1 MIARSRSRAPR
12 WALAVAGLAIVV
24 AACGGSDDDDASGD
38 DSAPAASSSDGSAP
52 DGSASG
58 GSQAGDGSVPAG
70 DPDATMRY
78 GAPNIPSRLDPHR
91 SSNGYDQNYLAPVY
105 ERLVHQT
112 PEAELEPG
120 LATEWAFVD
129 DLTFEMTLREGV
141 TFSDG
146 TPFDAEA
153 VKANLERAKTV
164 EGSGV
169 AAYLASVDSVEVID
183 PTHVRFI
190 LNRPDATLPNQLATR
205 PGMQVSPAAFE
216 NADLDTNP
224 VGSGPYVLRE
234 YRDGEVAIYDRNP
247 DYWDPEFVGPGS
259 LELWYF
265 PDATTRL
272 NALRSGQI
280 DAAPLDVS
288 QIDEVKNGGQF
299 TVDEYQSIETYHFQ
313 PDRSKSEFGN
323 PLVRQAISHVIDRE
337 AIVEGLMYGY
347 ATPATQWVAPGT
359 PYYVDDLGDST
370 TYDVERAR
378 ELMAEAGLEDGFSFT
393 AGVSVQPVYVRL
405 AEILQAQFA
414 EIGITM
420 TVEQNPQL
428 ADAFFV
434 QNAYD
439 AIVTPFPGRV
449 DPSET
454 TQIYFNDESFSN
466 PGREIAPEVKEAWVE
481 ALKPGDGRDA
491 AQEALVR
498 AIDEAMP
505 NIPILYPKVGLAY
518 SENVHG
524 LTWYRSGHIE
534 FEGVAV
540 TS

>member
-1 MIARSRSRAPR
+1 L
-12 WALAVAGLAIVV
+12 ALVV
-24 AACGGSDDDDASGD
+24 AACGGSDDDDAGGD
-38 DSAPAASSSDGSAP
+38 DAAPEATPAEGTTPEGTAP
-52 DGSASG
+52 
-58 GSQAGDGSVPAG
+58 GDGSVPAG

-78 GAPNIPSRLDPHR
+78 GAANVPSRLDPHR

-105 ERLVHQT
+105 ERLIHQT
-112 PEAELEPG
+112 TEAELEPG
-120 LATEWAFVD
+120 LATEWTFVD

-153 VKANLERAKTV
+153 VKANFERAKTV

-169 AAYLASVDSVEVID
+169 AAYLASVDAVEVVD
-183 PTHVRFI
+183 PTHVRFT

-205 PGMQVSPAAFE
+205 PGMQVSPAAME
-216 NADLDTNP
+216 NPDLDTMP

-247 DYWDPEFVGPGS
+247 DYWDTEWVGPAH
-259 LELWYF
+259 LEIWYF
-265 PDATTRL
+265 ADAQTRL
-272 NALRSGQI
+272 NALQSGQV

-288 QIDEVKNGGQF
+288 QIDEVKNAGQF
-299 TVDEYQSIETYHFQ
+299 TVDEYQTIETYHFQ
-313 PDRSKSEFGN
+313 PDRTKSEFGN
-323 PLVRQAISHVIDRE
+323 PLVRQAISHAIDRE
-337 AIVEGLMYGY
+337 AIVEGLMLGY
-347 ATPATQWVAPGT
+347 ATPATQWVAPDT
-359 PYYVDDLGDST
+359 PYYIDDLGDST

-393 AGVSVQPVYVRL
+393 AGVSVQPVFTRL

-414 EIGITM
+414 EIGIQM

-439 AIVTPFPGRV
+439 AIVSAYPGRV

-454 TQIYFNDESFSN
+454 TQIYFNSESFSN
-466 PGREIAPEVKEAWVE
+466 PGREIAPEVEAAWME

-491 AQEALVR
+491 AQEELLR
-498 AIDEAMP
+498 QIDIAMP
-505 NIPILYPKVGLAY
+505 NVPILYPKVGLAY
-518 SENVHG
+518 SENVQG

-534 FEGVAV
+534 FAGVSV
-540 TS
+540 SGG

>member
-1 MIARSRSRAPR
+1 MIVRSRSRSAR
-12 WALAVAGLAIVV
+12 WALAVAGLALVV
-24 AACGGSDDDDASGD
+24 SACGGDDDDDTAATAGGD
-38 DSAPAASSSDGSAP
+38 SSPVATVPAGSTP
-52 DGSASG
+52 EGSESP
-58 GSQAGDGSVPAG
+58 GSTPAG
-70 DPDATMRY
+70 DPDATLRY
-78 GAPNIPSRLDPHR
+78 GAPNVPSRLDPHR
-91 SSNGYDQNYLAPVY
+91 SSNGYDQNYLAPVF
-105 ERLVHQT
+105 ERLIHQT

-120 LATEWAFVD
+120 LATEWEFVD
-129 DLTFEMTLREGV
+129 ELTFEMTLREGV

-146 TPFDAEA
+146 TPFDATA
-153 VKANLERAKTV
+153 VQANFERATTV

-205 PGMQVSPAAFE
+205 PGMQLSPAAFE
-216 NADLDTNP
+216 NTDLDTNP
-224 VGSGPYVLRE
+224 VGTGPYVLRE
-234 YRDGEVAIYDRNP
+234 YRDSEVAIYDRNP
-247 DYWDPEFVGPGS
+247 DYWNADYVGPGH
-259 LELWYF
+259 LEIHYF
-265 PDATTRL
+265 PDAQTRL
-272 NALRSGQI
+272 NALKSGQI

-288 QIDEVKNGGQF
+288 QIDEVKNAGEF

-313 PDRSKSEFGN
+313 PDRTKSEFGN
-323 PLVRQAISHVIDRE
+323 PLVRRAMSHAIDRE

-359 PYYVDDLGDST
+359 TYFLDDLGEST
-370 TYDVERAR
+370 TYDVERAK
-378 ELMAEAGLEDGFSFT
+378 ELMAEAGLEDGFTFN
-393 AGVSVQPVYVRL
+393 AMVSVQPVYVRL
-405 AEILQAQFA
+405 GEILQAQFA

-420 TVEQNPQL
+420 NLEQNPQL

-434 QNAYD
+434 QNAAD

-466 PGREIAPEVKEAWVE
+466 PGREIAPEVKEAWLE
-481 ALKPGDGRDA
+481 ALRPGDGRDA
-491 AQEALVR
+491 AQEELIR

-505 NIPILYPKVGLAY
+505 NIPILYPIVGLAS
-518 SENVHG
+518 SEKVSG

-534 FEGVAV
+534 FDGVTV

>member
-1 MIARSRSRAPR
+1 MLARSRPRASR
-12 WALAVAGLAIVV
+12 WALAAAGLALVV
-24 AACGGSDDDDASGD
+24 AACGGSDDDADPASTSGD
-38 DSAPAASSSDGSAP
+38 DAAPAATTPAGSTGTTGSAPAGEA
-52 DGSASG
+52 
-58 GSQAGDGSVPAG
+58 PAG
-70 DPDATMRY
+70 DPDATLRY
-78 GAPNIPSRLDPHR
+78 GAANIPSRLDPHR
-91 SSNGYDQNYLAPVY
+91 SSNGYDQNYLAPVF
-105 ERLVHQT
+105 ERLIHQT

-129 DLTFEMTLREGV
+129 DLTFELTLREGV

-153 VKANLERAKTV
+153 VKANFERATTV

-169 AAYLASVDSVEVID
+169 KAYLASVSSVEVID
-183 PTHVRFI
+183 PTHVRFV
-190 LNRPDATLPNQLATR
+190 LSRPDATLPNQLATR
-205 PGMQVSPAAFE
+205 PGMQLSPAAFDDPE
-216 NADLDTNP
+216 LDTNP
-224 VGSGPYVLRE
+224 VGTGPYVLRE

-247 DYWDPEFVGPGS
+247 DHWDAEYVGPGH
-259 LELWYF
+259 LEIYYF
-265 PDATTRL
+265 PDAQTRL
-272 NALRSGQI
+272 NALKSGQI

-288 QIDEVKNGGQF
+288 QIDEVKGDGEF
-299 TVDEYQSIETYHFQ
+299 TVEEYQAIETYHFQ
-313 PDRSKSEFGN
+313 PDRTKSEFGN
-323 PLVRQAISHVIDRE
+323 PLVRQAISHAIDRE

-347 ATPATQWVAPGT
+347 GTAATQWVAPGT
-359 PYYVDDLGDST
+359 PYFVDDLGDST

-378 ELMAEAGLEDGFSFT
+378 ELMAEAGLEDGFTFT
-393 AGVSVQPVYVRL
+393 AGTSVQPVYVRL

-420 TVEQNPQL
+420 DVEQNPQL

-454 TQIYFNDESFSN
+454 TQVYFNDESFSN
-466 PGREIAPEVKEAWVE
+466 PGREIAPEVKAAWLE

-505 NIPILYPKVGLAY
+505 NIPILYPIVGLA
-518 SENVHG
+518 SSDKVAG

-534 FEGVAV
+534 FDGVTV
-540 TS
+540 SS

>member
-1 MIARSRSRAPR
+1 MIARSRSRASV
-12 WALAVAGLAIVV
+12 WALAGAGLALVA
-24 AACGGSDDDDASGD
+24 AACGGSDDDDTAATSGGD
-38 DSAPAASSSDGSAP
+38 SSPAASAPAGSTPTGSAP
-52 DGSASG
+52 AGST
-58 GSQAGDGSVPAG
+58 PAG

-78 GAPNIPSRLDPHR
+78 GAANVPSRLDPHR

-105 ERLVHQT
+105 ERLIHQT
-112 PEAELEPG
+112 PQAELEPG

-129 DLTFEMTLREGV
+129 ELTFEMTLREGV

-146 TPFDAEA
+146 TPFDAAA
-153 VKANLERAKTV
+153 VQANFERATTV

-169 AAYLASVDSVEVID
+169 AAYLASVDSVEVVD

-216 NADLDTNP
+216 NPNLDVEP

-234 YRDGEVAIYDRNP
+234 YRDSEVAIYDRNP
-247 DYWDPEFVGPGS
+247 EYWDAEYAGPAH
-259 LELWYF
+259 LEIWYF
-265 PDATTRL
+265 PDAQTRL
-272 NALRSGQI
+272 NALQSGQI

-288 QIDEVKNGGQF
+288 QIDEVKSAGQL

-313 PDRSKSEFGN
+313 PDRTKAEFGN
-323 PLVRQAISHVIDRE
+323 PLVRQAISHAIDRE

-378 ELMAEAGLEDGFSFT
+378 ELMAEAGLEDGFSAT
-393 AGVSVQPVYVRL
+393 AGTSVQPVYTRL
-405 AEILQAQFA
+405 AEILQAQLA
-414 EIGITM
+414 EIGITL
-420 TVEQNPQL
+420 TIEQNPQL

-439 AIVTPFPGRV
+439 AIVSPFPGRI

-454 TQIYFNDESFSN
+454 TQVYFNDESFSN
-466 PGREIAPEVKEAWVE
+466 PGREIAPEVKAAWTA
-481 ALKPGDGRDA
+481 ALVPGDGRDA
-491 AQEALVR
+491 AQEELVR
-498 AIDEAMP
+498 AIDTAMP

-518 SENVHG
+518 SDNVHG
-524 LTWYRSGHIE
+524 LTWYLSGHIE
-534 FEGVAV
+534 FDGVAV